1 MPRMNG
7 EKRIRRKRSLLYK
20 STKCHYCP
28 KILDMET
35 ATLEHIVPFYL
46 CQINRLWNLVLAC
59 DECNQK
65 QGTKF
70 LKCSCRRC
78 ERARERFSLLAEG

>member
-46 CQINRLWNLVLAC
+46 CQINRL
-59 DECNQK
+59 CNQK